1 MKKTLFII
9 LITFFCIM
17 IVLFVALRNAQ
28 GLERDTQKFNLE
40 FEQYTNKNIYGTEIA
55 TMINKAVN
63 NNEKYRIEKD
73 ENGFYIEDDSYSIK
87 IDIYIKINET
97 TYAMETI
104 YKLGTEQFVQNFNSI
119 KFHTTNVEY
128 HNKTGRIA
136 KIVLEQVEEE

>member
-9 LITFFCIM
+9 LIMFFCIM

-87 IDIYIKINET
+87 IDIYIIN
-97 TYAMETI
+97 
-104 YKLGTEQFVQNFNSI
+104 
-119 KFHTTNVEY
+119 
-128 HNKTGRIA
+128 
-136 KIVLEQVEEE
+136 

>member
-9 LITFFCIM
+9 LIMFFCIM

-40 FEQYTNKNIYGTEIA
+40 FEQYTNKNIYGTELA

-87 IDIYIKINET
+87 IYIYIKINET

-119 KFHTTNVEY
+119 KFHRTNVEY